1 MAIYKLGWIF
11 PLIVLLTT
19 ASQIDTQ
26 RKLRYRSFDK
36 STEKFA
42 GDAYKQISSTQ
53 SGNILISPISVQTV
67 LGLVQ
72 IGARSVTLQQM
83 AKVLSLPLNPR
94 KVAQV
99 FNKVQES
106 NRNITDVVLN
116 SANKIFL
123 RDDVVLLERYKNFT
137 KCFDAEI
144 TNTNMANSEQAA
156 KEMNGFVD
164 EKTHGKIK
172 EIVKEDDI
180 TGDTMMV
187 LVNALYFDGKWEH
200 PFEQDATHQK
210 TFYAHGQEEV
220 KTDFMMQITNF
231 KYSENEKLQAKFV
244 ELPYAGE
251 DFVMT
256 LVLPN
261 ERNGLAQLENNIHE
275 VLKNQIVEE
284 YETTVIM
291 PKFKMEGEVNFNAVL
306 QKLGM
311 VAVFTEANLSGMT
324 NEQVAVSKV
333 VQKTY
338 IDVNEAGTEAAAA
351 TGLAIEDR
359 FGNDNRRVFY
369 ADHPFLFI
377 IRQKSTGIVQFLGR
391 YTEP

>member
-1 MAIYKLGWIF
+1 MATYKLGWIF

-19 ASQIDTQ
+19 ASQINPQ

-36 STEKFA
+36 SSEKFA
-42 GDAYKQISSTQ
+42 GDVYKQISSTQ

-67 LGLVQ
+67 FGLVQ

-99 FNKVQES
+99 FNKVQQS

-156 KEMNGFVD
+156 KEINGFVD

-200 PFEQDATHQK
+200 PFEKDATHQK

-324 NEQVAVSKV
+324 KEQVAVSKV

>member
-1 MAIYKLGWIF
+1 M
-11 PLIVLLTT
+11 
-19 ASQIDTQ
+19 
-26 RKLRYRSFDK
+26 
-36 STEKFA
+36 
-42 GDAYKQISSTQ
+42 
-53 SGNILISPISVQTV
+53 

-306 QKLGM
+306 QKVCNIL
-311 VAVFTEANLSGMT
+311 
-324 NEQVAVSKV
+324 
-333 VQKTY
+333 
-338 IDVNEAGTEAAAA
+338 
-351 TGLAIEDR
+351 
-359 FGNDNRRVFY
+359 
-369 ADHPFLFI
+369 
-377 IRQKSTGIVQFLGR
+377 R
-391 YTEP
+391 YSLLYLMFPKDE